1 MSGKF
6 IGFIKAGLLGVIIMA
21 GKPARG
27 QTDTLRYSI
36 AGSEQV
42 FLERNLLL
50 LAGQLD
56 ISQADARIMQAKV
69 WPNPTFT
76 LDEVQ
81 LYINRTTDEI
91 PAFFGN
97 FWRNRNVA
105 ARLEQLVY
113 TAGKRRKNIAL
124 ELRNKELAQT
134 VFQDMLQ
141 ALKAEFR
148 QTVAEIRYLQQVQE
162 GWQLQLAEVSKL
174 LRSQGRQLEAGNI
187 SEAQY
192 YRLKALQISLQG
204 ELNGL
209 AAQMTGQQK
218 TLKTMI
224 NADARTYIVI
234 QDTTSLQPESL
245 LMRYTLDDL
254 LLRSANNAA
263 LQGARNEVKISEA
276 QLAIERANRVPDI
289 TFNASYDRFGSVM
302 QDFAGVGFSMD
313 LPFFNRNKGNIKGA
327 RIAVQQRLLAEQHKQ
342 ADWKNTLIKKWTDL
356 ERSIRLYNTIDGD
369 YITRLDELTKAIA
382 QNFSL
387 HHISLLEFLDFFES
401 FRESREKYY
410 EVVRNISIQQE
421 DLNYLVG
428 GEL

>member
-1 MSGKF
+1 MSGKY
-6 IGFIKAGLLGVIIMA
+6 IGFIKAGLLGAAIASSPIA
-21 GKPARG
+21 NG
-27 QTDTLRYSI
+27 QADTLHYTI
-36 AGSEQV
+36 QESEQV

-81 LYINRTTDEI
+81 LYINKTTDEI
-91 PAFFGN
+91 PPFFGN

-105 ARLEQLVY
+105 ARIEQLVY
-113 TAGKRRKNIAL
+113 TAGKRKKNIAL

-134 VFQDMLQ
+134 AFQDMLQ

-148 QTVAEIRYLQQVQE
+148 QTVAEIRYLQQVLE
-162 GWQLQLAEVSKL
+162 GWQLQLSEVDKL
-174 LRSQGRQLEAGNI
+174 LKAHRSQLEAGNI
-187 SEAQY
+187 SQAQY
-192 YRLKALQISLQG
+192 YRLKALHISLQS
-204 ELNGL
+204 ELNEL
-209 AAQMTGQQK
+209 AAQMTEQQK
-218 TLKTMI
+218 AFKTLI
-224 NADARTYIVI
+224 NAEAQTYII
-234 QDTTSLQPESL
+234 IKDTTGLQPSGIL
-245 LMRYTLDDL
+245 KRYTLDDL
-254 LLRSANNAA
+254 FRRATNNAA
-263 LQGARNEVKISEA
+263 LQSARNEVKISEA

-327 RIAVQQRLLAEQHKQ
+327 RIAVQQRLLVEQNKQ
-342 ADWKNTLIKKWTDL
+342 AEWKNTLIKKWTDL
-356 ERSIRLYNTIDGD
+356 NRSIRLYETIDSD
-369 YITRLDELTKAIA
+369 YVTRLDELTKAIA
-382 QNFSL
+382 RNFSL

-410 EVVRNISIQQE
+410 EAIRNISIQKE